1 MKEWLAMGAA
11 AVGGAALAEWAGAK
25 YLFHR
30 TMVRSCLGISN
41 TQKEEEKDWEKY
53 LPLIRERRVWLE
65 SQNIEKVSIQSFDG
79 LRLSGTVF
87 PAEEPSKRTVLCLH
101 GYTTSGI
108 TQYAVLAPF
117 YHSLGYNMVMVDARA
132 HGESEGEYIGF
143 GCMERYDC
151 RDWAEWAYKRFGGSV
166 ILHGISMGAATA
178 LMASS
183 FKMPYVK
190 GIIADCGFTCAWDIF
205 AAILRKDY
213 HMPPFPVLTLA
224 ERMAKKEAGF
234 GFRDCTAPEEV
245 SRTEIPIL
253 FIHGDEDNFVPS
265 WMGRRNFEACTSEKY
280 FLLVS
285 EAGHAESYHKDPE
298 RYESCVRDFLKKYV
312 SENIC
317 L

>member
-41 TQKEEEKDWEKY
+41 TQKEVEKDWEKY

-79 LRLSGTVF
+79 LRLSGPVS
-87 PAEEPSKRTVLCLH
+87 PAD
-101 GYTTSGI
+101 
-108 TQYAVLAPF
+108 
-117 YHSLGYNMVMVDARA
+117 LGMVVARA

-190 GIIADCGFTCAWDIF
+190 GIIGDSGFTCAWDIF